1 MAFAF
6 PIRYSCSCN
15 PARAGLDLR
24 GLLPNG
30 LARLCCLSKSRFH
43 YIKVALIIAERED
56 LPMRTAA
63 PYRTTHDYTT
73 LPLQRSRF
81 SRRIRR
87 LGLWVGFACS
97 VILLSLPDMPQAQV
111 ADPGIDIPSIEA
123 RQPAV
128 FEISAGVDGRA
139 ETDIDGG
146 GDVEE
151 LRVPVRLGYSTKLS
165 DTWRLGVR
173 ASYMYDHFDFSKNGF
188 GDPWKDVHLVRFA
201 LPLTYRL
208 SARWNLLF
216 APILAISAESGADM
230 GESITGGAAAG
241 FVYTA
246 SPSLSLGLAIGVLS
260 QIEDDASFL
269 ILPIIH
275 WQIMPKITLRTEMDV
290 SRGYGGT
297 LAYNLASIFQLKGG
311 LSFQRNRFRLNT
323 SDRVG
328 EASGVPLWGSVV
340 FAPSEHFSIEWY
352 TGMILAG
359 SVRLEDDDGDKIR
372 DKDLDDPQFFFGLT
386 MKGAF

>member
-1 MAFAF
+1 
-6 PIRYSCSCN
+6 
-15 PARAGLDLR
+15 
-24 GLLPNG
+24 
-30 LARLCCLSKSRFH
+30 
-43 YIKVALIIAERED
+43 
-56 LPMRTAA
+56 
-63 PYRTTHDYTT
+63 
-73 LPLQRSRF
+73 
-81 SRRIRR
+81 
-87 LGLWVGFACS
+87 VGFACS
-97 VILLSLPDMPQAQV
+97 LSLLSLPDVPQAQV
-111 ADPGIDIPSIEA
+111 ADPGIDIPSTEA
-123 RQPAV
+123 RQPAA

-139 ETDIDGG
+139 KTDIDDGG
-146 GDVEE
+146 HVEE
-151 LRVPVRLGYSTKLS
+151 LRVPVRLGYSAKLS

-173 ASYMYDHFDFSKNGF
+173 ASYMYDHFDFSNNGF
-188 GDPWKDVHLVRFA
+188 GDPWKDIHLVRFA
-201 LPLTYRL
+201 LPVTYRL
-208 SARWNLLF
+208 SAQWNLLF

-246 SPSLSLGLAIGVLS
+246 SPSLSLGLAIGALS

-275 WQIMPKITLRTEMDV
+275 WQIMPKITLRTEIDV

-297 LAYNLASIFQLKGG
+297 LAYDLTSIWQLKGG

-340 FAPSEHFSIEWY
+340 FAPSKHFSIEWY
-352 TGMILAG
+352 TGMVLAG
-359 SVRLEDDDGDKIR
+359 RVRLEDDDGDKIR
-372 DKDLDDPQFFFGLT
+372 DKDLDDPQLFLGLT